1 MEHGQQT
8 GESIGAMLSS
18 IASTLREV
26 SDKLDAVAARMDGA
40 PAVADEQTI
49 EGRLAKLEAWAFHVG
64 QDISG
69 IDARVERLESGQDT
83 PSVDRESVDER
94 PATLPRAAA
103 GRRGAGQWER
113 HATPAQTS
121 GASESRESSSGSR
134 NGVPR
139 QNVPREP
146 VRMAEELNSAPPSGF
161 TPTRE
166 PVVTALDPN
175 ATSGQSFT
183 APVPN
188 FTAHTPRE
196 PAPNFTAPTSREPT
210 LDSPT
215 PREPITAHQE
225 SLTAPRETVASPQPT
240 LSRENPAYESIIASV
255 DDADPGRNH
264 GRSGNGTAP
273 DAHATGLTGAHRAT
287 DEDRAPVENSHV
299 DKLQAML
306 DELKRTAAAPLGR
319 SDIFGPPAGDPNSTG
334 YQSDRTDPPRR
345 SNDYR
350 LSSPPPVS

>member
-18 IASTLREV
+18 IAATLREV

-49 EGRLAKLEAWAFHVG
+49 ESRLAKLEAWAFHAG

-69 IDARVERLESGQDT
+69 IDTRVERLESGEGT
-83 PSVDRESVDER
+83 PFGDRESVDER
-94 PATLPRAAA
+94 PAPVPRAAA
-103 GRRGAGQWER
+103 GRRGAGQRER
-113 HATPAQTS
+113 HAAPAQAS
-121 GASESRESSSGSR
+121 GSGESRESSRGHR

-139 QNVPREP
+139 QNTPRES
-146 VRMAEELNSAPPSGF
+146 VHLAEELNSAPPSGF
-161 TPTRE
+161 TPPRE
-166 PVVTALDPN
+166 PVVTALEPN

-183 APVPN
+183 APAPN

-196 PAPNFTAPTSREPT
+196 PAPNFTAPISREPA
-210 LDSPT
+210 LDLPT
-215 PREPITAHQE
+215 AREPITAQQE
-225 SLTAPRETVASPQPT
+225 SLTAPREPVATPQPSP
-240 LSRENPAYESIIASV
+240 SRENPAYESIIASV
-255 DDADPGRNH
+255 DDASPDGNH
-264 GRSGNGTAP
+264 GRSENGTTP
-273 DAHATGLTGAHRAT
+273 DVHATGLTGAHRAT
-287 DEDRAPVENSHV
+287 DEDRMPVENSHV

-306 DELKRTAAAPLGR
+306 DELKRTAATPLSR
-319 SDIFGPPAGDPNSTG
+319 SDIFGPPAGDPDSTG